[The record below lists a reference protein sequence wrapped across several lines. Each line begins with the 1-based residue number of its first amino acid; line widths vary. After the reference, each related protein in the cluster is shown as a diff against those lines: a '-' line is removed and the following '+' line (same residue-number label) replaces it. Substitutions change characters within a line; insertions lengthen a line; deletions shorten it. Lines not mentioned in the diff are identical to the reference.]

1 MTRTRFALMSSAT
14 FALGSILT
22 TLAAAQTTTPSAAD
36 LAKARTFI
44 TTKMTPEAQK
54 ELSELAKKEGK
65 TPEQL
70 LLRLID
76 PKTLG
81 VPTGGNDESGVG
93 SNNSGDKSKGFTD
106 GTVTVVANQRT

>member
-1 MTRTRFALMSSAT
+1 MSSAT

-22 TLAAAQTTTPSAAD
+22 TLAAAQTTTTPSAAD

-106 GTVTVVANQRT
+106 GTVTGGNDETPKPK